1 MNVIFYI
8 SSAVAVFATIL
19 VITRTDA
26 VHALLYLVVSL
37 LAMAMVFFTL
47 GAPFAAALEVVIYAG
62 AIVVLLVFV
71 VMMLNQGPVSIS
83 QERAWLRPRIWIG
96 PGILSLV
103 LLGELA
109 YVLVGQPAGLP
120 VGQSDRSDGSDR
132 SDRSDQ
138 SDMSDGSEGLR
149 PQVSSLQPPVSSL
162 PLLQSAIRNPQ
173 SAISQSPKAVGLA
186 LFGPY
191 VIGVELAS
199 LLLLAGLVA
208 AFHLGKHEDTE
219 RESASSPVGQFASS
233 PVGQS
238 ACRPVNQSA
247 SRPVNQSASR
257 PVCQST
263 SLQPPISSIRNPK
276 SAIPNLFRLSPD
288 SGLQEKDKGGAGK

>member
-8 SSAVAVFATIL
+8 SSAIAVLATIL
-19 VITRTDA
+19 VITRTNA

-71 VMMLNQGPVSIS
+71 VMMLNQGPVSIN
-83 QERAWLRPRIWIG
+83 QERAWLRPRMWIG

-109 YVLVGQPAGLP
+109 YVLVGQPAGSP
-120 VGQSDRSDGSDR
+120 VGQSASRLVSQSDRSDW
-132 SDRSDQ
+132 SDQ
-138 SDMSDGSEGLR
+138 SDMSDGSDGLR
-149 PQVSSLQPPVSSL
+149 PQVSSLKPPASNL
-162 PLLQSAIRNPQ
+162 PLPQSAIHNPQ
-173 SAISQSPKAVGLA
+173 SAISQSPRAVGVA

-208 AFHLGKHEDTE
+208 AFHLGKQED
-219 RESASSPVGQFASS
+219 S
-233 PVGQS
+233 
-238 ACRPVNQSA
+238 
-247 SRPVNQSASR
+247 
-257 PVCQST
+257 
-263 SLQPPISSIRNPK
+263 
-276 SAIPNLFRLSPD
+276 
-288 SGLQEKDKGGAGK
+288 EKEKGGKS